1 MDLPKGWISRQI
13 TRLEKEYLTW
23 PDWMKRER
31 NQKMDNFVGTWRTRD
46 GSKVQVTKHETINLD
61 SLNVYAELFLGKVL
75 EPYISPELS
84 ETWTVEGNSNTST
97 RLDLMERISEK
108 DPRR

>member
-31 NQKMDNFVGTWRTRD
+31 NQKMDNFIGTWKTRNN
-46 GSKVQVTKHETINLD
+46 SKVTVLRKSGPDFT
-61 SLNVYAELFLGKVL
+61 GKVID
-75 EPYISPELS
+75 PYVSPDGEVWDS
-84 ETWTVEGNSNTST
+84 NGNHTIIEGQ
-97 RLDLMERISEK
+97 DLMERISEK